1 MQSPLLKAHRT
12 MSSVMSEPSRSDRV
26 HRQIIDSLDEVVFQL
41 DTQGVWTFLN
51 PAWTALT
58 GYRPEESVGHS
69 FLDSVHPKDREAHQQ
84 LFQEVLKQPPA
95 RQRFEGRY
103 LSRDGGERWV
113 EMVARPLRGE
123 DGSVQGL
130 CGTLTDVSER
140 RRTHDALSQRERYL
154 GALVEM
160 QQRLLVAQQG
170 EESYKGVLGPIGQAT
185 GASRVYVFIL
195 HRDEAGKVLVSQR
208 AEWCAPGISPEIDNP
223 SLQNLPM
230 EPAFSRWVE
239 QLSRGEK
246 IAALVKDLPDAERAL
261 LEQQDVKSVL
271 VLPLRVNDVLAGFIG
286 FDNCVE
292 ARPWA
297 QLEVDLLSAAAGAIS
312 LELEHRQFESALRER
327 ETRYRQLAENASDI
341 QYRYR
346 LENPRSFLFVSRV
359 VSDRL
364 GYSPEE
370 HYADPELWHKR
381 IHPGDLP
388 ALTQLLESP
397 QSVSNKPVVLR
408 FTCRDGRTRWLEHT
422 VAPVL
427 NGNGRP
433 VSVEG
438 IARDITDR
446 REVEEALKMSEA
458 SFRILLEG
466 VTDAAAIQRDGR
478 IVYANMAL
486 VTTLGFDRPD
496 QLVGRAL
503 MRFVEDDLEEVPGPP
518 PDPSGIKGMITGER
532 RLVRRDGKTRV
543 AELVSLPL
551 LFDGA
556 PAVVSIARDV
566 TEQRQL
572 QARLTLADRLA
583 SVGTLA
589 AGIAHEINNPLAFVI
604 SNLSFL
610 SEEMRRSQL
619 SLEGSQSSNAAS
631 GTGPKLRQRAEL
643 DLAEWQEV
651 LSEAYEG
658 AERVR
663 QIVRQ
668 LKTFSRPDE
677 ERLSPVD
684 IHQVLDS
691 VVMMAANEIRHRA
704 QLHRDYASVP
714 MVMAN
719 EGRLC
724 QVFLNLVVNAAQA
737 IPEGDAQRHSIRLV
751 TRRLDPGRVL
761 IEVQDSGSGIPRE
774 ALGRIFDP
782 FFTTKPVG
790 VGTGL
795 GLSICHGIITNLGGE
810 ISADSEMGKGSTFR
824 VILPSLEPRTRTRAH
839 AALPAAQPA
848 TQRKGRVLVVD
859 DEPGVG
865 KVLRRILKEHE
876 VEVASGGRQALE
888 RLQREPDFFDAV
900 LCDVMMPDL
909 GGKDLYEAVRRTQSG
924 LERRFIFV
932 SGGAF
937 TTNAREFLEAIPNPK
952 LEKPFNEPAL
962 RQIVQDLVSRGP
974 SSR

>member
-1 MQSPLLKAHRT
+1 
-12 MSSVMSEPSRSDRV
+12 MSSVMSEPSRSDRF
-26 HRQIIDSLDEVVFQL
+26 HRQIIDSLDEVVFHM
-41 DTQGVWTFLN
+41 DTQGVVTFLN
-51 PAWTALT
+51 PAWTKLT
-58 GYRPEESVGHS
+58 GYRPEESVGRA
-69 FLDSVHPKDREAHQQ
+69 FLDTLHPKDREQHQQ
-84 LFQEVLKQPPA
+84 RFLDMLAQPPEP
-95 RQRFEGRY
+95 QRFEARA
-103 LSRDGGERWV
+103 LARDGAERWV
-113 EMVARPLRGE
+113 EVVTRSLRGE
-123 DGSVQGL
+123 DGSVQGF

-154 GALVEM
+154 AALVEM
-160 QQRLLVAQQG
+160 QQRLLVAQHG
-170 EESYKGVLGPIGQAT
+170 EESYKESYRGVLEPIGQAT
-185 GASRVYVFIL
+185 GASRVYVFLL
-195 HRDEAGKVLVSQR
+195 HRDEGGQVLMSQR
-208 AEWCAPGISPEIDNP
+208 AEWCAQGITPELDNP
-223 SLQNLPM
+223 QLQNLPM
-230 EPAFSRWVE
+230 EPAFSRWLE
-239 QLSRGEK
+239 RLSQGDK
-246 IAALVKDLPDAERAL
+246 IMGLVKDFPETERTL
-261 LEQQDVKSVL
+261 LVPQAIQSLL
-271 VLPLRVNDVLAGFIG
+271 VLPLRVNEALVGFIG
-286 FDNCVE
+286 FDHCRE
-292 ARPWA
+292 QRLWT
-297 QLEVDLLSAAAGAIS
+297 QLEVDLLSAVAGAIS
-312 LELEHRQFESALRER
+312 LELEHRQSESALRER

-359 VSDRL
+359 VSDQL

-370 HYADPELWHKR
+370 HYADPELWHR
-381 IHPGDLP
+381 HIHPGDLP
-388 ALTQLLESP
+388 ALTQLLENP

-408 FTCRDGRTRWLEHT
+408 FTCRDGRTKWLEHT

-427 NGNGRP
+427 NSSGRA

-496 QLVGRAL
+496 QLIGRAL

-619 SLEGSQSSNAAS
+619 SLESTASTATATAGS
-631 GTGPKLRQRAEL
+631 GPKLRQRAEL

-751 TRRLDPGRVL
+751 TRRLDVGRVL

-824 VILPSLEPRTRTRAH
+824 VILPSLEPRTRARTH

-909 GGKDLYEAVRRTQSG
+909 GGKDLYEAVRKTQAG

>member
-1 MQSPLLKAHRT
+1 MSPTESNPHERL
-12 MSSVMSEPSRSDRV
+12 
-26 HRQIIDSLDEVVFQL
+26 HRQIIDGLKEVVFQT
-41 DTQGVWTFLN
+41 DGEGRWTFLN
-51 PAWTALT
+51 RAWTELT
-58 GYRPEESVGHS
+58 GLTPQESLGRDHLDFIHPE
-69 FLDSVHPKDREAHQQ
+69 D
-84 LFQEVLKQPPA
+84 
-95 RQRFEGRY
+95 RQRHEDLLRPLIERRQDFCRHELRH
-103 LSRDGGERWV
+103 LRRDGSTRWV
-113 EMVARPLRGE
+113 EVYARLSFRE
-123 DGSVQGL
+123 DGTVEGT

-140 RRTHDALSQRERYL
+140 RGTRDALERRERYL
-154 GALVEM
+154 TALVEM
-160 QQRLLVAQQG
+160 QQRLLAASQ
-170 EESYKGVLGPIGQAT
+170 EENPYKDVLEPVGRASS
-185 GASRVYVFIL
+185 ASRVYVFAVHQGEGGQL
-195 HRDEAGKVLVSQR
+195 LMSQR
-208 AEWCAPGISPEIDNP
+208 AEWCAPGVKPEINNP
-223 SLQNLPM
+223 QMQNLPV
-230 EPAFSRWVE
+230 EPDFARWG
-239 QLSRGEK
+239 QLLSRGERVEG
-246 IAALVKDLPDAERAL
+246 LVRDFPESERAI
-261 LEQQDVKSVL
+261 LEAQSIL
-271 VLPLRVNDVLAGFIG
+271 SIMVLPLRINGTWAGCIG

-292 ARPWA
+292 ARRWD
-297 QLEVDLLSAAAGAIS
+297 QLEVDLLTAAAGAIS
-312 LELEHRQFESALRER
+312 LELEHRQSESALRER
-327 ETRYRQLAENASDI
+327 EKRYRQLAENASDI
-341 QYRYR
+341 QYRFQVEPTR
-346 LENPRSFLFVSRV
+346 AFLYVSRV

-370 HYADPELWHKR
+370 HYAAPELWRKLV
-381 IHPGDLP
+381 HPGDLP
-388 ALTQLLESP
+388 TLQQLQETP
-397 QSVSNKPVVLR
+397 QQLGDKPVVLR
-408 FTCRDGRTRWLEHT
+408 FTARNGRTLWLEHT

-427 NGNGRP
+427 DATGRP
-433 VSVEG
+433 VLVEG
-438 IARDITDR
+438 IARDITER
-446 REVEEALKMSEA
+446 REVEEALKLSEA

-466 VTDAAAIQRDGR
+466 VPDAAAIQRDGR

-486 VTTLGFDRPD
+486 VTTLGFDRPE
-496 QLVGRAL
+496 QLAGRSLAH
-503 MRFVEDDLEEVPGPP
+503 FIEDDIEAIPGPP

-589 AGIAHEINNPLAFVI
+589 AGIAHEINNPLSFVI

-619 SLEGSQSSNAAS
+619 SLEGNTATGAS
-631 GTGPKLRQRAEL
+631 GPGGPRLRNRAEL
-643 DLAEWQEV
+643 ELVEWQEV

-684 IHQVLDS
+684 VHQVLDS

-704 QLHRDYASVP
+704 QLHREYGTVP
-714 MVMAN
+714 QVMAN
-719 EGRLC
+719 EGGLC

-737 IPEGDAQRHSIRLV
+737 IPEGDAHHNAIRLITKRV
-751 TRRLDPGRVL
+751 DMGRVS
-761 IEVQDSGSGIPRE
+761 IEVQDTGSGIPRE
-774 ALGRIFDP
+774 ALTRIFDP

-810 ISADSEMGKGSTFR
+810 ISVESELGKGTTFR
-824 VILPSLEPRTRTRAH
+824 VVLPSLEPRSQARTPGSMTPAP
-839 AALPAAQPA
+839 LPAP
-848 TQRKGRVLVVD
+848 RRGHVLVVD

-865 KVLRRILKEHE
+865 KVLRRILREHD

-888 RLQREPDFFDAV
+888 RLQREPEHFDAV

-909 GGKDLYEAVRRTQSG
+909 GGKDLYEAVRKTHSG
-924 LERRFIFV
+924 LERRFVFV

-937 TTNAREFLEAIPNPK
+937 TANAREFLEAIPNAK
-952 LEKPFNEPAL
+952 LEKPFDEPTL
-962 RQIVQDLVSRGP
+962 RQIVQDLVSRRP

>member
-1 MQSPLLKAHRT
+1 MSPAT
-12 MSSVMSEPSRSDRV
+12 PESSPSERLY
-26 HRQIIDSLDEVVFQL
+26 RQIIDSLKEVVFQA
-41 DTQGVWTFLN
+41 DPQGRWTFLN
-51 PAWTALT
+51 PAWTELT
-58 GYRPEESVGHS
+58 GFPVEQSLR
-69 FLDSVHPKDREAHQQ
+69 REALEFIHTEDRPRAQE
-84 LFQEVLKQPPA
+84 LFQLVLTRKTDSRHEVRCQH
-95 RQRFEGRY
+95 REGNP
-103 LSRDGGERWV
+103 LWV
-113 EMVARPLRGE
+113 ELFARPLLGE

-130 CGTLTDVSER
+130 CGTLTDVTGR
-140 RRTHDALSQRERYL
+140 RRTSDALARRERYL
-154 GALVEM
+154 SALVEM
-160 QQRLLVAQQG
+160 QHRLLAAQQEG
-170 EESYKGVLGPIGQAT
+170 NLYKDVLEPIGRASS
-185 GASRVYVFIL
+185 ASRVYLFEV
-195 HRDEAGKVLVSQR
+195 HRGDNGQQIMSQR
-208 AEWCAPGISPEIDNP
+208 AEWCAPGVKPQMDNP
-223 SLQNLPM
+223 QLQNVPV
-230 EPAFSRWVE
+230 EPKFHRWGE
-239 QLSRGEK
+239 LLSRGEVVSG
-246 IAALVKDLPDAERAL
+246 LVKDFPPNERAR
-261 LEQQDVKSVL
+261 LEAQGIRSIL
-271 VLPLRVNDVLAGFIG
+271 VLPLRVNDAWAGSIG

-292 ARPWA
+292 EREWDR
-297 QLEVDLLSAAAGAIS
+297 LEVDLLSAAAGAIS
-312 LELEHRQFESALRER
+312 LELEHRQSESALRER

-341 QYRYR
+341 QYRYQ
-346 LENPRSFLFVSRV
+346 LEPPRAFLYVSRV

-370 HYADPELWHKR
+370 HYANPELWR
-381 IHPGDLP
+381 QLVHPGDLP
-388 ALTQLLESP
+388 LLTQLLETP
-397 QSVSNKPVVLR
+397 QQIGSKPVVLR
-408 FTCRDGRTRWLEHT
+408 FNARNGRTRWLEHT

-427 NGNGRP
+427 NSSGRA
-433 VSVEG
+433 VVVEG

-446 REVEEALKMSEA
+446 REVEEQLKLSEA

-466 VTDAAAIQRDGR
+466 VPDAAAIQRDGR

-486 VTTLGFDRPD
+486 VSALGFDRPD

-503 MRFVEDDLEEVPGPP
+503 AKFVEDDVEEVPGPP
-518 PDPSGIKGMITGER
+518 PDPSGIKGMVTGER

-543 AELVSLPL
+543 AEIVSLPL

-566 TEQRQL
+566 TEQRHL

-619 SLEGSQSSNAAS
+619 SLEAGGVGSTSHPP
-631 GTGPKLRQRAEL
+631 GTPRLRSRAEM
-643 DLAEWQEV
+643 DLVEWQEV

-684 IHQVLDS
+684 VHQVLDS

-704 QLHRDYASVP
+704 QLHKDFGPVP
-714 MVMAN
+714 NVMAN
-719 EGRLC
+719 ESRLS

-737 IPEGDAQRHSIRLV
+737 IPEGQAHHNAIRLV

-761 IEVQDSGSGIPRE
+761 IEVQDTGSGIPRE
-774 ALGRIFDP
+774 AQGRIFDP

-810 ISADSEMGKGSTFR
+810 ISVESELGKGTTFR
-824 VILPSLEPRTRTRAH
+824 VVLPSLEPRTRARPTN
-839 AALPAAQPA
+839 QPA
-848 TQRKGRVLVVD
+848 QVSLTQRRGRVLVVD

-865 KVLRRILKEHE
+865 KVLRRILKDHE
-876 VEVASGGRQALE
+876 VEVAAGGRQALE
-888 RLQREPDFFDAV
+888 RLQREPDHFDAV

-909 GGKDLYEAVRRTQSG
+909 GGKDLYEAVRRSHSG

-962 RQIVQDLVSRGP
+962 RQIVQELVSRGP
-974 SSR
+974 SSSR

>member
-1 MQSPLLKAHRT
+1 MSPAPLA
-12 MSSVMSEPSRSDRV
+12 SSPSE
-26 HRQIIDSLDEVVFQL
+26 HLYRQIIDGLEEVVFQT
-41 DTQGVWTFLN
+41 DPKGHWTFLN

-58 GYRPEESVGHS
+58 GFTPEETLGRDATE
-69 FLDSVHPKDREAHQQ
+69 FLRQEDRPRTQE
-84 LFQEVLKQPPA
+84 LFQSVLARKVEHARHEVAYRK
-95 RQRFEGRY
+95 
-103 LSRDGGERWV
+103 RDGSLAWV
-113 EMVARPLRGE
+113 EVFVRPLQGE
-123 DGSVQGL
+123 DGTVQGL
-130 CGTLTDVSER
+130 CGTLTDIGER
-140 RRTHDALSQRERYL
+140 RRTRDALVRRERYL
-154 GALVEM
+154 NALVEM
-160 QQRLLVAQQG
+160 QQRLLAAQQEG
-170 EESYKGVLGPIGQAT
+170 SPNKEVLEPIGRAS
-185 GASRVYVFIL
+185 GAGRVYLF
-195 HRDEAGKVLVSQR
+195 EVLRGDTGQHIMHLR
-208 AEWCAPGISPEIDNP
+208 AEWCAPDVKPVVGAESP
-223 SLQNLPM
+223 QGVPM
-230 EPAFSRWVE
+230 ERDFKRWE
-239 QLSRGEK
+239 ELLSRGDVVSGK
-246 IAALVKDLPDAERAL
+246 VKDFPASERAILEPQSILSL
-261 LEQQDVKSVL
+261 LI
-271 VLPLRVNDVLAGFIG
+271 LPLRVNGTWAGFIG
-286 FDNCVE
+286 FDNCSE
-292 ARPWA
+292 AREWDR
-297 QLEVDLLSAAAGAIS
+297 LEVDLLSAAAGAIS
-312 LELEHRQFESALRER
+312 LELEHRQSESALRER

-341 QYRYR
+341 QYRYQ
-346 LENPRSFLFVSRV
+346 LEPPRSFLYVSRV
-359 VSDRL
+359 VTDRL

-370 HYADPELWHKR
+370 HYANPELWKQLV
-381 IHPGDLP
+381 HPGDLP
-388 ALTQLLESP
+388 SLTQLLETP
-397 QSVSNKPVVLR
+397 QQVGSKPMVLR
-408 FTCRDGRTRWLEHT
+408 FTAKNGRTRWLEHT
-422 VAPVL
+422 VAPVMD
-427 NGNGRP
+427 GTGRP
-433 VSVEG
+433 VLVEG

-446 REVEEALKMSEA
+446 REVEEALKLSEA

-466 VTDAAAIQRDGR
+466 VPDAAAIQRDGR

-486 VTTLGFDRPD
+486 VSALGFDRPD
-496 QLVGRAL
+496 QLVGRVLAQ
-503 MRFVEDDLEEVPGPP
+503 FVEDDEEQVPGPP
-518 PDPSGIKGMITGER
+518 PDPSGIKGMVTGER

-543 AELVSLPL
+543 AEIVSLPL

-566 TEQRQL
+566 TEQRHL
-572 QARLTLADRLA
+572 RDRLTLADRLA

-619 SLEGSQSSNAAS
+619 SLEAS
-631 GTGPKLRQRAEL
+631 GAGSTNHPTGTPRLRTRAEM
-643 DLAEWQEV
+643 DLVEWQEV
-651 LSEAYEG
+651 LGEAYEG

-684 IHQVLDS
+684 VHQVLDS

-704 QLHRDYASVP
+704 QLHKDFGPVP
-714 MVMAN
+714 SVMAN
-719 EGRLC
+719 ESRLS

-737 IPEGDAQRHSIRLV
+737 IPEGQAHHNAIRLV

-810 ISADSEMGKGSTFR
+810 ISVESELGKGTTFR
-824 VILPSLEPRTRTRAH
+824 VILPSLEPRTRSRPTN
-839 AALPAAQPA
+839 QP
-848 TQRKGRVLVVD
+848 TPVHVPQRRGRVLVVD

-865 KVLRRILKEHE
+865 KVLRRILKDHE
-876 VEVASGGRQALE
+876 VEVAAGGRQALE
-888 RLQREPDFFDAV
+888 RLQREPDHFDAV

-909 GGKDLYEAVRRTQSG
+909 GGKDLYEAVRRSHSG

-937 TTNAREFLEAIPNPK
+937 TANAREFLEAIPNPK

-962 RQIVQDLVSRGP
+962 RQIVQELVSRGP
-974 SSR
+974 SSTR

>member
-1 MQSPLLKAHRT
+1 MSPAT
-12 MSSVMSEPSRSDRV
+12 SESSPSERLY
-26 HRQIIDSLDEVVFQL
+26 RQIIDGLKEVVFQT
-41 DTQGVWTFLN
+41 DAQGRWTFLN
-51 PAWTALT
+51 PAWAELT
-58 GYRPEESVGHS
+58 GHTVEESLGRDWLE
-69 FLDSVHPKDREAHQQ
+69 FVHPEDLQRHQELLQPLLERKKDSCRHEA
-84 LFQEVLKQPPA
+84 
-95 RQRFEGRY
+95 RY
-103 LSRDGGERWV
+103 RRRDGSSLWV
-113 EMVARPLRGE
+113 EVFAQRLLGD
-123 DGSVQGL
+123 DGSVLGTG
-130 CGTLTDVSER
+130 GTLTDVSER
-140 RRTHDALSQRERYL
+140 RRTSDALSRRERYL
-154 GALVEM
+154 SALVQM
-160 QQRLLVAQQG
+160 QQRLLVAQQEG
-170 EESYKGVLGPIGQAT
+170 KPYKDVLEPIGRAS
-185 GASRVYVFIL
+185 GASRVYVFEL
-195 HRDEAGKVLVSQR
+195 HRSASGQLLMSQR
-208 AEWCAPGISPEIDNP
+208 AEWCAPGVKPELDNP
-223 SLQNLPM
+223 QLQGLPV
-230 EPAFSRWVE
+230 EPDFKRWGE
-239 QLSRGEK
+239 LLSRGEVVSG
-246 IAALVKDLPDAERAL
+246 LVRDFPEGERAL
-261 LEQQDVKSVL
+261 LEPQGIRSLL
-271 VLPLRVNDVLAGFIG
+271 VLPLRVNDTWAGFIG
-286 FDNCVE
+286 FDNCAE
-292 ARPWA
+292 ERQWDR
-297 QLEVDLLSAAAGAIS
+297 LEVDLLSAAAGAIS
-312 LELEHRQFESALRER
+312 LELEHRQSESALRER

-341 QYRYR
+341 QYRYQ
-346 LENPRSFLFVSRV
+346 LEPRAFLYVSRV
-359 VSDRL
+359 VGDRL
-364 GYSPEE
+364 GYGPEE
-370 HYADPELWHKR
+370 HYANPELWR
-381 IHPGDLP
+381 QRVHPGDLP
-388 ALTQLLESP
+388 ALNQLLEAP
-397 QSVSNKPVVLR
+397 HQLGNKPLVLR
-408 FTCRDGRTRWLEHT
+408 FQARNGKTRWLEHT

-427 NGNGRP
+427 DAVGRP
-433 VSVEG
+433 VLVEG
-438 IARDITDR
+438 IARDITER
-446 REVEEALKMSEA
+446 REVEEALKLSEA

-466 VTDAAAIQRDGR
+466 VPDAAAIQREGR

-486 VTTLGFDRPD
+486 VSALGFDRPD
-496 QLVGRAL
+496 QLVGRTLAQ
-503 MRFVEDDLEEVPGPP
+503 FIEDDVEEVPGPP
-518 PDPSGIKGMITGER
+518 PDPSGIKGMVTGER

-566 TEQRQL
+566 TEQRQF

-619 SLEGSQSSNAAS
+619 SLEAS
-631 GTGPKLRQRAEL
+631 GISGPLAPGAPRQRSRAEM
-643 DLAEWQEV
+643 DLVEWQEV

-684 IHQVLDS
+684 VHQVLDS

-704 QLHRDYASVP
+704 QLHKDFGAVP
-714 MVMAN
+714 MVLAN
-719 EGRLC
+719 ESRLS

-737 IPEGDAQRHSIRLV
+737 IPEGDAHHNTIRLV

-810 ISADSEMGKGSTFR
+810 ITVESELGKGTTFK
-824 VILPSLEPRTRTRAH
+824 VVLPSLEPRTRPRPQ
-839 AALPAAQPA
+839 ALTPAPMDM
-848 TQRKGRVLVVD
+848 QRRGRVLVVD

-876 VEVASGGRQALE
+876 VEVAAGGRQALE
-888 RLQREPDFFDAV
+888 RLQREPDHFDAV

-909 GGKDLYEAVRRTQSG
+909 GGKDLYEAVRRTHSG

-937 TTNAREFLEAIPNPK
+937 TANAREFLEAIPNPK

-962 RQIVQDLVSRGP
+962 RQIVQELVSRGP
-974 SSR
+974 SSAR